1 MRGIITSVT
10 EHHVTM
16 LTREAVARAYNTL
29 LDADINFLT
38 ITRDQVREHPIL
50 RIIRWV
56 QIGIGTSAVL
66 LFVGGRLSLFDWT
79 DVRCVLN
86 VMSVFVWLRAC
97 DVM

>member
-16 LTREAVARAYNTL
+16 LTRAAGARAYNTL
-29 LDADINFLT
+29 FDTDINFLT
-38 ITRDQVREHPIL
+38 ITRDQLREHPIL
-50 RIIRWV
+50 QSICLA

-86 VMSVFVWLRAC
+86 VMSVCLLAC
-97 DVM
+97 M